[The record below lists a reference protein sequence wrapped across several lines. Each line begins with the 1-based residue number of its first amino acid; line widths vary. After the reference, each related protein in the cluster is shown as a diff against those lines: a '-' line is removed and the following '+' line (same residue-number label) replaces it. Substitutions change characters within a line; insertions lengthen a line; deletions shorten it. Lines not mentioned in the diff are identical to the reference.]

1 MLIYKDFT
9 FHKEA
14 KNKNHITYHCSQRKP
29 IGCKVKVSVYDNKK
43 YATMNGFNHNHGVVT
58 RNRKMGELRK
68 ERVKHGLN
76 ANYFKKSKKKT

>member
-1 MLIYKDFT
+1 MVIYKDYT

-29 IGCKVKVSVYDNKK
+29 IGCKVKISVYDNKK

-58 RNRKMGELRK
+58 RYRRKGELRR
-68 ERVKHGLN
+68 ERVRQSL
-76 ANYFKKSKKKT
+76 KKKFKRDKKT